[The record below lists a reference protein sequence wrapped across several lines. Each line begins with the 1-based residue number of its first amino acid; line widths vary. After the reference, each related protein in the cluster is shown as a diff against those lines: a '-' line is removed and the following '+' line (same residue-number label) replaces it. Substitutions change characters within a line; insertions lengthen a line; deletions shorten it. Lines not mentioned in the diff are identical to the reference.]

1 MKPHSFVAGVLCVV
15 AFAALAVAQAPTG
28 RAQFLG
34 TWSITMTDPPEM
46 RGAHQTIRIW
56 EDHGVLAAS
65 VQIGRFPALQASSV
79 YLDGDMLMVV
89 VSHAAQ
95 KEMIEN
101 GVPIWA
107 VFALTKD
114 GDTLKTAQM
123 MERSATNK
131 RGSGQRQ
138 Q

>member
-1 MKPHSFVAGVLCVV
+1 MTPHSFLAGVLFVV
-15 AFAALAVAQAPTG
+15 ALADLAVAQPPPV

-34 TWSITMTDPPEM
+34 TWAITMTDPPEM
-46 RGAHQTIRIW
+46 KGARQTIRIW
-56 EDHGVLAAS
+56 EDQGVLAAS
-65 VQIGRFPALQASSV
+65 VQIGRFPALRASSV

-95 KEMIEN
+95 RQMIEN

-107 VFALTKD
+107 VFALTKE

-131 RGSGQRQ
+131 RGLGQRQ